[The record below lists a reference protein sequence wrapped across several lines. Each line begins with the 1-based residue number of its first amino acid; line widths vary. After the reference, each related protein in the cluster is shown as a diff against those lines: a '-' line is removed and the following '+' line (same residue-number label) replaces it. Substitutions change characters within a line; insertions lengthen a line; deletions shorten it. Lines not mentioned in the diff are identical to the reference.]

1 MGKQHHRR
9 THTIRLKGKTP
20 CFLRK
25 SWHFA
30 LHGDKLKRGELQSK
44 EVLGERI
51 VLGRDSSGNPF
62 ALRDNCPHRGMPLSE
77 GKFDG
82 RAIQCCYHGWQFDCS
97 GTCQKI
103 PALAD
108 TSFNVR
114 KILGRLIHVRGDVSS
129 PLRCHRTLTNDR

>member
-1 MGKQHHRR
+1 MQNA
-9 THTIRLKGKTP
+9 L
-20 CFLRK
+20 FLRNL
-25 SWHFA
+25 WYFA
-30 LHGDKLKRGELQSK
+30 LPGDKLKKGRLQAKEL
-44 EVLGERI
+44 LGERI

-114 KILGRLIHVRGDVSS
+114 KILDALIHVAKKVDCQGS
-129 PLRCHRTLTNDR
+129 LRLVRLLQESDIS